1 MPREGA
7 GQLPALLL
15 DQGRLPGQLPAAAQE
30 QTHHAEETA
39 GLLGKGRLNS
49 PRAGGEEAA
58 MEDQQQRYERARAH
72 VQAIKGF
79 YIHASVF
86 VVVNLVLFI
95 INAFTSGLAGGVCWF
110 YWPLIGW
117 GIGLG
122 AHALGVFGFG
132 GGGPFGQEWEER
144 KTREMMDKEGGS

>member
-1 MPREGA
+1 
-7 GQLPALLL
+7 
-15 DQGRLPGQLPAAAQE
+15 
-30 QTHHAEETA
+30 
-39 GLLGKGRLNS
+39 
-49 PRAGGEEAA
+49 
-58 MEDQQQRYERARAH
+58 MEDQQQRYERARAR

-86 VVVNLVLFI
+86 IVVNLGLFV
-95 INAFTSGLAGGVCWF
+95 INALTSGLAGGVWWF
-110 YWPLIGW
+110 YWPLLGW

-132 GGGPFGQEWEER
+132 GGGPWGRDWEER